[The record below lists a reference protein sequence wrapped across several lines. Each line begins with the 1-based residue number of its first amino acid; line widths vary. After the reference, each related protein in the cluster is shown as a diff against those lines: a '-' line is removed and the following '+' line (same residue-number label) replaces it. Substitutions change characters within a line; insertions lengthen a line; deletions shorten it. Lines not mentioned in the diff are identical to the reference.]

1 MAHVTRFWPV
11 WGLVLLLM
19 QLAPVAQAL
28 EVTVSARYMGG
39 ASGQFEN
46 TTPVA
51 EFCQRFGHY
60 CVGRDVVD
68 LPVTY
73 NKEVNNAGSREQF
86 FIKMPGQRQVE
97 VFHEVTGEPHTLFFE
112 FTGVSQT
119 STGPSWYDSPV
130 YTSALQGG
138 CTRVAYTANPPRVFF
153 LWDITQ
159 PVVPTGC
166 YSLNDKPNI
175 VYPQFVDV
183 IDMGVSFN
191 LTSPIPLRM
200 RTGIYRG
207 SITYNVGPGGDF
219 DFGDGVTAL
228 VSNSVKINFVLD
240 VQHAFAFNFP
250 PGTERAVL
258 EPRDGWQHWLAGGSV
273 PQRLYRD
280 LPFRLSST
288 GPISVYKLC
297 QYDIDIQCG
306 IVNEKGDQAPV
317 LISLSL
323 PAGLQYQGKP
333 VHKVALPTGRAQA
346 LKFDAVQ
353 TTFNRPGQIHF
364 EIAKEDVRRML
375 PNAGSVYTGLA
386 TVVFDAEL

>member
-1 MAHVTRFWPV
+1 MTHVTRIWPV
-11 WGLVLLLM
+11 LGLMILLM
-19 QLAPVAQAL
+19 QFSPGAQAL
-28 EVTVSARYMGG
+28 EVTVSAQYMGG

-46 TTPVA
+46 TTPIA
-51 EFCQRFGHY
+51 EFCQRFGYY

-68 LPVTY
+68 LPLTY
-73 NKEVNNAGSREQF
+73 NKEVNAAGPREQF
-86 FIKMPGQRQVE
+86 FIKMPGVRQVD
-97 VFHEVTGEPHTLFFE
+97 VFHEVTGELHTLLFE

-119 STGPSWYDSPV
+119 TTGPPYYNSPV
-130 YTSALQGG
+130 YNAVLQGG
-138 CTRVAYTANPPRVFF
+138 CGKVGTVANPPRNLF
-153 LWDITQ
+153 LWSITH
-159 PVVPTGC
+159 PAAPTGC
-166 YSLNDKPNI
+166 YSLNEKTNI

-183 IDMGVSFN
+183 IDMGVSYK

-207 SITYNVGPGGDF
+207 SAIFSVGPGNDF
-219 DFGDGVTAL
+219 DFGDGVTGL
-228 VSNSVKINFVLD
+228 VSNSVKINFALD
-240 VQHAFAFNFP
+240 VQHAFSFNFP

-297 QYDIDIQCG
+297 QYDIDPHCG
-306 IVNEKGDQAPV
+306 IVNEKGDKVPV
-317 LISLSL
+317 LLSLSL
-323 PAGLQYQGKP
+323 PGGLQYHGKP
-333 VHKVALPTGRAQA
+333 VQKVALPTGRAQA
-346 LKFDAVQ
+346 LKFEAVQ
-353 TTFNRPGQIHF
+353 PTFNRPGQMHF
-364 EIAKEDVRRML
+364 EIAKEDVRHML